1 MANSLSSQDWAKPD
15 HSVRVSR
22 VAQFFSYYAVIAA
35 ALSAALSAWVWLIC
49 TVLSPSS
56 VLELE
61 VSISLAVAVGI
72 VVGVSVIAH
81 PPRSLLL
88 AFLGTICAVLAYPIA
103 EFVLD
108 AVGGGVFFLIG
119 MLPLLGI
126 ASLLDGLLRCRADR
140 RPWGAPAA
148 LVPFLALGLMGV
160 FVSPAVDAEVF
171 LGAILTAASRLPI
184 AATCASLVLIY
195 APERGRAS
203 GASSER
209 Q

>member
-1 MANSLSSQDWAKPD
+1 MTDDLRDLAKPD

-22 VAQFFSYYAVIAA
+22 VAQFFSYYARIAA
-35 ALSAALSAWVWLIC
+35 ALSVTLSVWVWLTC
-49 TVLSPSS
+49 TVRSPSS

-61 VSISLAVAVGI
+61 VSISLAVAVGTI
-72 VVGVSVIAH
+72 VGVSVIAH
-81 PPRSLLL
+81 PQRPLLV

-119 MLPLLGI
+119 MIPLLGTV
-126 ASLLDGLLRCRADR
+126 SLLDGLLRYRVDR
-140 RPWGAPAA
+140 RPWGALAA

-160 FVSPAVDAEVF
+160 FVSPAVDGEVF

-184 AATCASLVLIY
+184 AATCASLVLTY
-195 APERGRAS
+195 APEHSRGP
-203 GASSER
+203 GTSSER
-209 Q
+209 E